1 MCDFGRIFQ
10 KIVRPYVDED
20 DNTLDEALNRFVRY
34 YEQNKLFD
42 HYTHSTGPRLVG
54 VVINYVKNV
63 SGPLCE
69 YQVGQ
74 NIPADLN
81 TQSAL
86 DVYVNKL
93 KKNCKYGCVQS
104 HTGY

>member
-34 YEQNKLFD
+34 YEQNKLLD
-42 HYTHSTGPRLVG
+42 HYTHGTGPGLVG
-54 VVINYVKNV
+54 VVINMLKMYLGRCVNTK
-63 SGPLCE
+63 LDR
-69 YQVGQ
+69 
-74 NIPADLN
+74 NIPTDLN

-93 KKNCKYGCVQS
+93 
-104 HTGY
+104 

>member
-34 YEQNKLFD
+34 YEQNELFD
-42 HYTHSTGPRLVG
+42 HYTHGTGPWLVG
-54 VVINYVKNV
+54 VVINMLNMYLGHCVNTK
-63 SGPLCE
+63 LDR
-69 YQVGQ
+69 
-74 NIPADLN
+74 NIPKDLN

-93 KKNCKYGCVQS
+93 KKS
-104 HTGY
+104 RTG